1 MHASLSVMQC
11 LAVFSRVQSQIVS
24 LYTSAFSSRAARHS
38 VSRRQQSQ
46 IMSPCDG
53 AIEITV
59 ADSLS
64 LSLFISRLEIQAP
77 TSNRDCCAC
86 VCVCVCVCVCLCVWV
101 YGPAGLPIESIHTK
115 LRGSAAR
122 KLPKRIRESICSVKK
137 LSSHGLLCL
146 GLGGGLD
153 RSTLCV
159 LCIGGGGVRTVY
171 SCVCISK
178 CVLVAIDTSAFVFA
192 CVCEKFCHVRY
203 HAHALSHMHKT
214 HHPPH
219 PHQHPPHHAA
229 MDNQVHSHTL
239 RNTCVH
245 SYTLQNTSVI
255 MLLIKVLTIEYTL
268 TQKHTHKHLTKCWQ

>member
-192 CVCEKFCHVRY
+192 CVCEKFFVMY
-203 HAHALSHMHKT
+203 VTMHT
-214 HHPPH
+214 H
-219 PHQHPPHHAA
+219 
-229 MDNQVHSHTL
+229 SL
-239 RNTCVH
+239 TC
-245 SYTLQNTSVI
+245 T
-255 MLLIKVLTIEYTL
+255 
-268 TQKHTHKHLTKCWQ
+268 KHTIHPIPISIHPIMPPWTTKYTRTLFKTRAYTHTHFKTRQSSCC